1 MKQRLTQ
8 TRRATLM
15 NSISASSNDSA
26 TDGSLFSVG
35 QIRLAE
41 LSVFNWGSFSGLHT
55 ATIDPFGTLITG
67 DNGSGKST
75 LIDGLMAL
83 LLPAGR
89 ATFNVAAA
97 QGDRS
102 DRTLLSYMRGS
113 YGSVHDGSGTRVKS
127 KREGSVVTGLRALY
141 RADDGSCITLAALF
155 WTTQSSNALSDVKRV
170 YVIAKR
176 NFLLKELL
184 DAFGEGNARSLKQW
198 LRNDPA
204 ITNCDD
210 HFSDYQE
217 LYRKRLYMDN
227 RNAPALL
234 SRALGL
240 KKIDDL
246 TGLIRE
252 LVLEPSTVKDDARK
266 VVDEFSDLVATH
278 NQLIDAREQKQHLSK
293 LPELEQGLKQAE
305 KALSRLMSER
315 DGLAAY
321 FGELCYQLWSKK
333 IAGLQLALKDLSL
346 LIKQI
351 TEQESEA
358 DLLAEQRHEDYI
370 KAGGGRIETLKNEL
384 KTITEQLSTVT
395 IRSSSYQADA
405 RALGLNDQL
414 LEAQFIDNQS
424 QVEKRLGDIRSDNRE
439 AQDSFAEVSGQLG
452 LYQTREKETEKEITE
467 ITARPDSN
475 IDVRF
480 QQLRDELVESLG
492 FNREQCVFIGE
503 LIDVNEEHRHWQGA
517 IERALGGLRTTLAV
531 PADHFSMV
539 TRWLNTRHTG
549 LHVRVQ
555 VVREYTDHTDFKS
568 NGFLRK
574 LIWRKHPYRE
584 WLKKHL
590 SRFDLQCVSSTEE
603 LDVTPFSMTQQGL
616 MHMDKG
622 RFEKKDQ
629 HRIDDRRRWQLG
641 FSNKS
646 RLAILHYDKKEL
658 TQQIAE
664 TLRLVEKARE
674 ELDAISKQESLWEK
688 LREYQWHEIDAPRW
702 QSKVTRIKKDLQL
715 LEQAGSN
722 LEKARQ
728 RWEQSKQD
736 LAEIRITK
744 EEHKIHQG
752 ELKGKLDDAD
762 EQRQSAADAAALGLD
777 DSVREL
783 LDKRVRDLQEN
794 DLEKVSLLEHQF
806 RQDVEKLLEKVRTDK
821 SRYENTATGIMSS
834 FRQKWEVIAVDW
846 RCDIVSLEDYLEHL
860 RQLEE
865 EGLPHLVEQFTE
877 RLNKHATQSLARI
890 RQRLDSERDDILE
903 RIDTINQVLTRT
915 EFKPGSHLKLG
926 AKTERYPHVIQF
938 NRHVSTVLSQATS
951 EDHEARFQQLKLVV
965 EILEKA
971 SNPTTASTLESMRL
985 LDPRYQMSFYAEELD
1000 AKTHE
1005 VRDVLKSSS
1014 GKSGGEKESFAGT
1027 IVAASLAYVLTP
1039 DGYDRPVY
1047 STVFLDEAFSNT
1059 AEAVSRR
1066 VLRVFK
1072 ELHIHV
1078 NLITPYKN
1086 LNLAR
1091 ESARSLLIA
1100 ERDQEKHES
1109 HLCEVT
1115 WEEVDRRLK
1124 EERERKT
1131 KIEAQALGI
1140 ETNRIES
1147 HVIEPHA
1154 TKPGVEIETDEEIDQ
1169 VIDGGR

>member
-1 MKQRLTQ
+1 VTIRKRGPVKQASREEIL
-8 TRRATLM
+8 
-15 NSISASSNDSA
+15 NNKSASAADEASINNS
-26 TDGSLFSVG
+26 GIGNSLYSVG

-41 LSVFNWGSFSGLHT
+41 LSVFNWGSFNGLHT
-55 ATIDPFGTLITG
+55 AVIDPFGTLVTG

-113 YGSVHDGSGTRVKS
+113 FGSAHDGSGTRVKS
-127 KREGSVVTGLRALY
+127 KREGAVVTGLRVLY
-141 RADDGSCITLAALF
+141 RGDDGSCITLAAIF
-155 WTTQSSNALSDVKRV
+155 WTTQSSNALSDVKRI

-176 NFLLKELL
+176 NLLLKEML

-198 LRNDPA
+198 LRNDSA
-204 ITNCDD
+204 ITCCDD
-210 HFSDYQE
+210 RFSDYQE
-217 LYRKRLYMDN
+217 LYRKLLYMDN
-227 RNAPALL
+227 KNAPALL

-252 LVLEPSTVKDDARK
+252 LVLEPSSIKDDARK

-278 NQLIDAREQKQHLSK
+278 NQLIDARAQKEHLIK
-293 LPELEQGLKQAE
+293 LPELE
-305 KALSRLMSER
+305 KALKHAEHELGCLISER

-333 IAGLQLALKDLSL
+333 VADLKAAMEDLSL

-351 TEQESEA
+351 SEQESDA

-370 KAGGGRIETLKNEL
+370 KAGGGRIEALKNEINSA
-384 KTITEQLSTVT
+384 TNQLDRVT
-395 IRSSSYQADA
+395 TRSSSYQADA
-405 RALGLNDQL
+405 RALGLNDHL
-414 LEAQFIDNQS
+414 LEAQFITNQS
-424 QVEKRLGDIRSDNRE
+424 QVEERLSGIRDDNRV
-439 AQDSFAEVSGQLG
+439 AQDRFAEMSGQLSH
-452 LYQTREKETEKEITE
+452 YQTQKKEIEKEIAE

-480 QQLRDELVESLG
+480 QQLRDELVDSLG
-492 FNREQCVFIGE
+492 FDRDQCVFIGE
-503 LIDVNEEHRHWQGA
+503 LIDVHEQQRHWQGA

-531 PADHFSMV
+531 PADRFSMV

-555 VVREYTDHTDFKS
+555 VVREYTGHTDFMS
-568 NGFLRK
+568 IGFLKK
-574 LIWRKHPYRE
+574 LVWRKHPYRE

-590 SRFDLQCVSSTEE
+590 SRFDLQCVSSTEK
-603 LDVTPFSMTQQGL
+603 LDVTPFSMTLQGL
-616 MHMDKG
+616 IHMDKG

-629 HRIDDRRRWQLG
+629 QIIDDRRRWQVG

-646 RLAILHYDKKEL
+646 RLAILQNDRKAL
-658 TQQIAE
+658 TQQVAE
-664 TLRLVEKARE
+664 TLRLVETARDD
-674 ELDAISKQESLWEK
+674 LDAISKRESLWEK
-688 LREYQWHEIDAPRW
+688 LKEYQWDEINAPYW
-702 QSKVTRIKKDLQL
+702 LSKVSRMQKDLQA
-715 LEQAGSN
+715 LEQSGSD
-722 LEKARQ
+722 LDKARQ
-728 RWEQSKQD
+728 RWEQVKQE
-736 LAEIRITK
+736 LTNIRTK
-744 EEHKIHQG
+744 KEQHKSHEG
-752 ELKGKLDDAD
+752 ELKGKLGDAED
-762 EQRQSAADAAALGLD
+762 QRKLAADAAAHGLED
-777 DSVREL
+777 ATREL
-783 LDKRVRDLQEN
+783 LDERIGFLPEIDFEKILS
-794 DLEKVSLLEHQF
+794 LEYQF
-806 RQDVEKLLEKVRTDK
+806 RREIEKLLEKYRSDK
-821 SRYENTATGIMSS
+821 SRSENVAIGIMSS
-834 FRQKWEVIAVDW
+834 FRQKWEVIATDW

-865 EGLPHLVEQFTE
+865 EGLPYLVEQFTE

-890 RQRLDSERDDILE
+890 RQRLDSERDDMLE
-903 RIDTINQVLTRT
+903 RIDTINRVLTRT
-915 EFKPGSHLKLG
+915 EFRSGSHLKLG
-926 AKTERYPHVIQF
+926 TKTEKFPHVIEF
-938 NRHVSTVLSQATS
+938 NRHVLTVLSQATS
-951 EDHEARFQQLKLVV
+951 EDHEARYQQLKLVV

-971 SNPTTASTLESMRL
+971 SNPTTAGTLESMRL

-1005 VRDVLKSSS
+1005 VRDVLESSS

-1027 IVAASLAYVLTP
+1027 IVAASLSYVLTP
-1039 DGYDRPVY
+1039 DGCDRPVY

-1115 WEEVDRRLK
+1115 WKEIDRRLN

-1131 KIEAQALGI
+1131 KIEAQALGVEI
-1140 ETNRIES
+1140 KT
-1147 HVIEPHA
+1147 
-1154 TKPGVEIETDEEIDQ
+1154 GVEIQ
-1169 VIDGGR
+1169 QAIDGGL